1 MTDGELLER
10 FLARRDESAF
20 ESVVLR
26 HGSMVLRLCRE
37 VLGNTHDAEDAFQ
50 ATFLVLVN
58 NASAIRDQDALGRW
72 LYGVAY
78 RIAVRA
84 KVRARRRQTQERQG
98 VEMAAAAPENDA
110 LPQDYLPVVHA
121 ELNRL
126 PTKIR
131 DPLVLCYLEGL
142 TQEEAARQL
151 DCPLGT
157 LKGRLTKGREL
168 LRSRLGRRGLAL
180 SLIVLLLN
188 LLEQKASAAIPD
200 ALLASTVKAGVR
212 LAARRSALSGT
223 GSSANRLARTE
234 INTRRF
240 RRFFLLGV
248 GMLALLGVGGARLV
262 QGALHEDPPPAP
274 APPPRA
280 AIADPSESPCGTMT
294 IPGKP
299 LTSNHSPLRA
309 NQ

>member
-10 FLARRDESAF
+10 FLARRDEPAF

-26 HGSMVLRLCRE
+26 HGPMVLRLCRE
-37 VLGNTHDAEDAFQ
+37 VLGNTHDADDAFQ

-58 NASAIRDQDALGRW
+58 NAAAIRDQDALGRW

-84 KVRARRRQTQERQG
+84 KVRSRRRQNQERQG
-98 VEMAAAAPENDA
+98 VEMAAAVPENDA

-180 SLIVLLLN
+180 SLTLILLR
-188 LLEQKASAAIPD
+188 LLEEGATAAIPD
-200 ALLASTVKAGVR
+200 ELLESTVKAGVK
-212 LAARRSALSGT
+212 LAAQRGT
-223 GSSANRLARTE
+223 EAATGPAVNRLVQSELRTW
-234 INTRRF
+234 RLPK
-240 RRFFLLGV
+240 FFLTGF
-248 GMLALLGVGGARLV
+248 ALLLLLGLGGVRLV
-262 QGALHEDPPPAP
+262 QGKIHESNAPTVLPPPPTVIDAS
-274 APPPRA
+274 AC
-280 AIADPSESPCGTMT
+280 STMT
-294 IPGKP
+294 KPGKP
-299 LTSNHSPLRA
+299 LSAIPP
-309 NQ
+309 Q